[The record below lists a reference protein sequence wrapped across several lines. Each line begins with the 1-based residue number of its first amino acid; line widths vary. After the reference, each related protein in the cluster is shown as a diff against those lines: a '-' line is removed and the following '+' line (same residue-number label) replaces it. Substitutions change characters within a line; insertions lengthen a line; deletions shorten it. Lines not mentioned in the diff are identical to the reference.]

1 MNGSQH
7 PQNISSFIKHFV
19 TNFITNAITNFR
31 NLIKTFMRNRPKLLQ
46 IEASLIWQ
54 VGTDIINW
62 DNSADIYLFKVN
74 NVVLLILLLFLPLLT
89 LNKQIIAGNF
99 NKAVNNIGIMVLL
112 LNCLS
117 FYGNINLTLVN
128 VCSAFG
134 SILWIDNVPT
144 FPVTSMLS
152 I

>member
-1 MNGSQH
+1 MTS
-7 PQNISSFIKHFV
+7 
-19 TNFITNAITNFR
+19 R
-31 NLIKTFMRNRPKLLQ
+31 
-46 IEASLIWQ
+46 
-54 VGTDIINW
+54 TDIINW
-62 DNSADIYLFKVN
+62 DNSANIYLFKVN
-74 NVVLLILLLFLPLLT
+74 NVVLLILLLFFPLLT

-134 SILWIDNVPT
+134 SIL
-144 FPVTSMLS
+144 
-152 I
+152 